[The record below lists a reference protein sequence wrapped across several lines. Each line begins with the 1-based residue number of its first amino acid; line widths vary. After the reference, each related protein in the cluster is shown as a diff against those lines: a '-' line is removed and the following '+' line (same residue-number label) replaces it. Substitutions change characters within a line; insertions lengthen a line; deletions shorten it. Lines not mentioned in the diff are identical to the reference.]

1 MAFGTW
7 LSGAPAFLCSA
18 APGVAELRPRCRGSK
33 FGRVACVVITLV
45 VNALLR
51 RGRGTAWLQPKERG
65 VRPGGLWASREAAP
79 SCRRL
84 DHRGIRRRCGPG
96 GSEEVATQDYD
107 ALFREQALQ
116 DLRGKWALI
125 SGASSGIGKA
135 TACALAACGCN
146 VALLARRTDRLEAL
160 RAEILR
166 RKGGEVQVKV
176 VAGDVR
182 NDETYAELRAT
193 GCLDVD
199 FLVNNAGLAKGK
211 SLVGSAQISEWK
223 EMLDINCL
231 GAFRLTNEV
240 LPAMISRGT
249 GGHVIMTGSIAGL
262 EAYEGGSVYSASKHA
277 VHAFMKAL
285 RYENYQNNIRCTVVA
300 PGLVGEGTE
309 FSTVR
314 FDGDAAAAA
323 KVYENI
329 QELKASD
336 VAAQIVWALRQPPH
350 VCLDMIHVMPTS
362 QGGVEV
368 SLAFQIVP
376 THTQAKTARSA
387 GSDDSSAPAAITTRL
402 VAALEAVCAKPLARP
417 TADRLVGKVDMKGR
431 LLRAMVART
440 PDIVVTSGCLLRSH
454 FRLIAHGEVSKDD
467 FRKLVD
473 GKLDG
478 QFGRC
483 TNETLRVLLVQL
495 RARSAGQDED
505 CEDHL
510 DELQELP
517 EQDQNEEEWAD
528 PADIAETAWEPPR
541 VSSGSRRG
549 QQSEQAVPVGGG
561 RVWRPTDTN
570 EQSSAATNSGKGG
583 RRKQDEDWWDE
594 NEQSRA
600 AANSGKGGSRRQD
613 EEWWEEDSA
622 WQKKEVGGIRK
633 GQSQGWSEWPEESW
647 TEDGWSNNGQGWAQ
661 QSWEEPDTSK
671 GWADGQWAPSK
682 GSKGGKSA
690 GKGGTGDKGRAGHGK
705 ARHEAEWHASS
716 AGWAAEEWTDPA
728 SNSAGMAGGKGRR
741 RQPAGKA

>member
-1 MAFGTW
+1 AGRLQASEMRRF
-7 LSGAPAFLCSA
+7 
-18 APGVAELRPRCRGSK
+18 AELCGFK
-33 FGRVACVVITLV
+33 GNDA
-45 VNALLR
+45 
-51 RGRGTAWLQPKERG
+51 E
-65 VRPGGLWASREAAP
+65 WA
-79 SCRRL
+79 
-84 DHRGIRRRCGPG
+84 
-96 GSEEVATQDYD
+96 EEYA
-107 ALFREQALQ
+107 ALFDAGGGGRYGPPEGGINPALFAELADDQ
-116 DLRGKWALI
+116 SDTGCFCTDSELCLI
-125 SGASSGIGKA
+125 
-135 TACALAACGCN
+135 L
-146 VALLARRTDRLEAL
+146 DRLEP
-160 RAEILR
+160 
-166 RKGGEVQVKV
+166 G
-176 VAGDVR
+176 VR
-182 NDETYAELRAT
+182 EPLLSSMFLVLDRSGKA
-193 GCLDVD
+193 CLDRAD
-199 FLVNNAGLAKGK
+199 LRF
-211 SLVGSAQISEWK
+211 
-223 EMLDINCL
+223 
-231 GAFRLTNEV
+231 FRQ
-240 LPAMISRGT
+240 S
-249 GGHVIMTGSIAGL
+249 
-262 EAYEGGSVYSASKHA
+262 
-277 VHAFMKAL
+277 
-285 RYENYQNNIRCTVVA
+285 
-300 PGLVGEGTE
+300 
-309 FSTVR
+309 
-314 FDGDAAAAA
+314 
-323 KVYENI
+323 
-329 QELKASD
+329 
-336 VAAQIVWALRQPPH
+336 
-350 VCLDMIHVMPTS
+350 
-362 QGGVEV
+362 
-368 SLAFQIVP
+368 
-376 THTQAKTARSA
+376 
-387 GSDDSSAPAAITTRL
+387 SDDSSAPAAITTRL
-402 VAALEAVCAKPLARP
+402 VAALEAVCAKPL
-417 TADRLVGKVDMKGR
+417 
-431 LLRAMVART
+431 
-440 PDIVVTSGCLLRSH
+440 
-454 FRLIAHGEVSKDD
+454 GEVSKDD

-690 GKGGTGDKGRAGHGK
+690 GKGGKGDKGRAGHGK
-705 ARHEAEWHASS
+705 ARHEAEWQASS